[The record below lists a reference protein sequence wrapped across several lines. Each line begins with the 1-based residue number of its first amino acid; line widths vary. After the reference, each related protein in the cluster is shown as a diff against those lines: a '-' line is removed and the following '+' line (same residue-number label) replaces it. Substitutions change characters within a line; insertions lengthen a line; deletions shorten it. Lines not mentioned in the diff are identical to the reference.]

1 MTKTFEPS
9 NLLTFQPSFYPSNLP
24 AFQEKLKNT
33 LNTESV
39 YKWEKLF
46 SPISGHFLPFLRYLS
61 FLLSTFQPSNTF
73 SFISRPKSVQKWENT
88 FSPISRHK
96 NKQKRD
102 IQTYTSP
109 LYIYIS
115 SRSSRLSETFFTT

>member
-46 SPISGHFLPFLRYLS
+46 SPISRHFLPF
-61 FLLSTFQPSNTF
+61 FLFIDTFSPINLPTFQPSNTF
-73 SFISRPKSVQKWENT
+73 SLISRPKSV
-88 FSPISRHK
+88 
-96 NKQKRD
+96 
-102 IQTYTSP
+102 
-109 LYIYIS
+109 
-115 SRSSRLSETFFTT
+115 